1 MCCIF
6 KSWIMGWEIQS
17 NYRNVQKCRFKLN
30 QQNTVNIS
38 FLHFPAKMT
47 DKPKEEDCA
56 DEKLLSHDKEGNGS
70 QVVVST
76 GKDLGK
82 QLNKLRQ

>member
-1 MCCIF
+1 
-6 KSWIMGWEIQS
+6 
-17 NYRNVQKCRFKLN
+17 
-30 QQNTVNIS
+30 
-38 FLHFPAKMT
+38 MT

-56 DEKLLSHDKEGNGS
+56 DQKLLSHDKEGNGS

-76 GKDLGK
+76 GKELGK